1 MEYIVTGKSGPQ
13 GKCCCYYYRVRG
25 PLTGQEEVVELY
37 TIGMLREHNRQ
48 FVANGS
54 KLKDAQ
60 LYDNMIHAPLL
71 TGPDFMLV
79 LDQFLPPQLH
89 LLLRSVNHIVENLQL
104 NSQKLYGT
112 DFVMDFVKKNA
123 IVRQNYHGGGFE
135 GNQCSDIL
143 KKVSILESKL
153 PEDLKVYTKCL
164 KSLNIVKKRCFESV
178 AHTNYL
184 ASIQDSAVKRSIGF
198 TIGFHNHG
206 EGLY

>member
-1 MEYIVTGKSGPQ
+1 MEYMVTGKSGPQ

-112 DFVMDFVKKNA
+112 DFVMDFVKQNA
-123 IVRQNYHGGGFE
+123 IVCQNYHGGGFE
-135 GNQCSDIL
+135 GN
-143 KKVSILESKL
+143 
-153 PEDLKVYTKCL
+153 
-164 KSLNIVKKRCFESV
+164 
-178 AHTNYL
+178 
-184 ASIQDSAVKRSIGF
+184 
-198 TIGFHNHG
+198 
-206 EGLY
+206 